1 MSLNSIDINLWGV
14 LLGAIA
20 SMVIGMVYYADGAY
34 GKEWKKLAKI
44 DTKLFEKEMPMIMPL
59 VFVGALITSYIVA
72 YVASMYRSFFDASWL
87 NAGVVSALIVWLAV
101 ATNVYIHNALDQR
114 SNKLTAISLGNR
126 LLSILA
132 MGLLIGWI
140 HP

>member
-1 MSLNSIDINLWGV
+1 MSIDINFWAV
-14 LLGAIA
+14 LLGGVA
-20 SMVIGMVYYADGAY
+20 SMVIGMVYYADGVF
-34 GKEWKKLAKI
+34 GKDWKHLAKI

-72 YVASMYRSFFDASWL
+72 YMASLYRAFFDVPWL
-87 NAGVVSALIVWLAV
+87 HAGLISALVVWLVV
-101 ATNVYIHNALDQR
+101 ATNIYIHNSLDQR
-114 SNKLTAISLGNR
+114 PSKLTAISLGNR

-132 MGLLIGWI
+132 MGLIIGWL

>member
-1 MSLNSIDINLWGV
+1 MSVDINFWGV
-14 LLGAIA
+14 LLGGVA
-20 SMVIGMVYYADGAY
+20 SMVIGMVYYADSMY

-44 DTKLFEKEMPMIMPL
+44 DDKRFQKEMRQVMPL

-72 YVASMYRSFFDASWL
+72 YVTSLYHTFYDMSWL
-87 NAGVVSALIVWLAV
+87 LSAVTTSLIIWLAV
-101 ATNVYIHNALDQR
+101 ATNIYIHNVLDQR
-114 SNKLTAISLGNR
+114 PSKLTAISLGNR

-132 MGLLIGWI
+132 MGLLIGWL

>member
-1 MSLNSIDINLWGV
+1 MSIDINFWAV
-14 LLGAIA
+14 LLGGVA
-20 SMVIGMVYYADGAY
+20 SMVIGMVYYADGVF
-34 GKEWKKLAKI
+34 GKDWKHLAKI

-72 YVASMYRSFFDASWL
+72 YMASLYRAFFVVPWL
-87 NAGVVSALIVWLAV
+87 HAGLISALVVWLVV
-101 ATNVYIHNALDQR
+101 ATNIYIHNSLDQR
-114 SNKLTAISLGNR
+114 PSKLTAISLGNR

-132 MGLLIGWI
+132 MGLIIGWL